1 MAFKS
6 EATNGG
12 RELDAA
18 RLSEH
23 GSHGGLLATLLS
35 AVALGFSGFTYYD
48 SSLKTADLTVYVPP
62 MIHYGRDGEADVFN
76 IPITIANEGARTGT
90 VLTMELDVENL
101 NPNAEKKTAKFHSAF
116 LGDYPH
122 DDTTVSRSFAP
133 LSIPGHGTFTETVR
147 FYPMDIALPYV
158 VDDKGDYRLTLKLV
172 VAKSRDPDF
181 IEQYWLSEPKPLT
194 FEATLPGLAEQYL
207 SQQHGTQAMFN
218 KNWQPAVSAPSEPAR
233 RALPESAAAP
243 PNSEL
248 QPAAAPQQAAP
259 KPQ

>member
-6 EATNGG
+6 EATNDG
-12 RELDAA
+12 RQLDAA

-48 SSLKTADLTVYVPP
+48 SSLKTADLTP

-101 NPNAEKKTAKFHSAF
+101 KPNAEKKTAKFHSAF

-122 DDTTVSRSFAP
+122 DDATVSRSFAP

-194 FEATLPGLAEQYL
+194 FEVTLPGLAEQYL
-207 SQQHGTQAMFN
+207 SQQHATQAMFN
-218 KNWQPAVSAPSEPAR
+218 KKWQPAVSAPSEPAR
-233 RALPESAAAP
+233 RVLPESAATP
-243 PNSEL
+243 PASEM
-248 QPAAAPQQAAP
+248 QPAADPQKAAP